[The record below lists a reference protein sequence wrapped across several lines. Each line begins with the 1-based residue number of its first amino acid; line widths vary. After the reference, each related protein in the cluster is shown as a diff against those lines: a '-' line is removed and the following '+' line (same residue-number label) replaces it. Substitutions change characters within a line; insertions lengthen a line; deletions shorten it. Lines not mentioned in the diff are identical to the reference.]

1 MIAINVQTAENTN
14 KKQQYRDVGDS
25 VQRPLAGLI
34 LMAKRIDFAHTDRP
48 DSARKFSVAESAD
61 SASNLSRDQVQ
72 VTGGSDGAA
81 GSPSV
86 VRHSNIY

>member
-1 MIAINVQTAENTN
+1 
-14 KKQQYRDVGDS
+14 
-25 VQRPLAGLI
+25 
-34 LMAKRIDFAHTDRP
+34 MAKRIDFAHTDRP
-48 DSARKFSVAESAD
+48 DSARKFSCRIVD

-86 VRHSNIY
+86 ARHSNIYYNITTLGFALDLRNFWEPLSKKFV